1 MKAGTKL
8 HLATMVSVCAL
19 LAGCETSSQQ
29 SSAMHKSSRVV
40 SGEPRLAA
48 PGNAVAAL
56 MLPQTPTETL
66 YQVVVAYEPPVDPVL
81 AAQAVDPSQVPGA
94 VPVPRP
100 SPNSATA
107 MAMATQVP
115 PVAGAPVN
123 TAANT
128 VAGTPLSV
136 AAAPAVP
143 GTPTVPGSAAAPAV
157 ATAAAVP
164 SPVAAKG
171 ARPGAPAPAANEVAS
186 IGPYM
191 LPDAIAPQSVV
202 PPKRPGDALGY
213 ASPGAPNAALAAIDA
228 GTSNAMRNSAYAT
241 APASAMRND
250 INAMVTR
257 YSTEYGV
264 PESLI
269 HRVIQRESKYD
280 AAAVHRSGRY
290 WGLMQIL
297 PATARSM
304 GYQGDNKGLLNA
316 ETNLKYAVK
325 YLRGAYLV
333 ADKNH
338 DQAVRLYARGYY
350 FDAKRK
356 GMLDVLK

>member
-1 MKAGTKL
+1 MKAGMKL

-19 LAGCETSSQQ
+19 LAGCETSGQQ

-100 SPNSATA
+100 SPNTASA
-107 MAMATQVP
+107 MAVASQVP
-115 PVAGAPVN
+115 PVAGAPA
-123 TAANT
+123 TTTSA
-128 VAGTPLSV
+128 PLSV
-136 AAAPAVP
+136 AAAPSIP
-143 GTPTVPGSAAAPAV
+143 GTPTVPGTVAAPMIAS
-157 ATAAAVP
+157 AVP
-164 SPVAAKG
+164 GATSPVAAKG

-191 LPDAIAPQSVV
+191 LPDTIAPQSVV
-202 PPKRPGDALGY
+202 PTKRPGDALGY

-241 APASAMRND
+241 APASAMRSD

-257 YSTEYGV
+257 YSNEYGV

-280 AAAVHRSGRY
+280 ASAVHRSGRY

-304 GYQGDNKGLLNA
+304 GYQGENKGLLNA

>member
-1 MKAGTKL
+1 MKAGMKL

-19 LAGCETSSQQ
+19 LAGCETSGQQ

-81 AAQAVDPSQVPGA
+81 AAQTVDPSQVPGA

-100 SPNSATA
+100 SPNAATA

-115 PVAGAPVN
+115 SVAGAPA
-123 TAANT
+123 TTTSA
-128 VAGTPLSV
+128 PLSV
-136 AAAPAVP
+136 AAAPSIP

-171 ARPGAPAPAANEVAS
+171 ARPGAPVPAANEVAS

-191 LPDAIAPQSVV
+191 LPDTIAPQSVV
-202 PPKRPGDALGY
+202 PTKRPGDALGY

-304 GYQGDNKGLLNA
+304 GYQGENKGLLNA